1 MILRIL
7 LTFCL
12 LLAASGLRADEIA
25 LNPEHPETYV
35 VVRGDTLW
43 DIAGRFLQKPWQWP
57 QIWREN
63 PQIRNPHW
71 IYPGDELRLTYVD
84 GKPQLT
90 VGRPSELRLSPQVR
104 ISPLEQAIPVIPMNA
119 VRQFLTRPKVVG
131 AGELESAPYVVDFA
145 EEHIVGGAGDRIYAR
160 GLAEQAHDDGFM
172 IFRPGAAYRDPDTR
186 EVLGYEALSVG
197 DATLERGGEIA
208 TLQLTRTEREVII
221 GDRLL
226 PVEQETM
233 QMQYQP
239 HAPDKL
245 VEGHIISVVD
255 GVSQIGQYQVI
266 IIDRGY
272 ADGLETGHVLDIYR
286 AGRTE
291 RDIVSRQAAE
301 TVDLPREKSGT
312 LLVFKPYERV
322 SFGLVMK
329 ATRALHINDAVVT
342 P

>member
-1 MILRIL
+1 MISRIL

-12 LLAASGLRADEIA
+12 FFAVSGLRADEVA
-25 LNPEHPETYV
+25 LNPSHPETYV

-71 IYPGDELRLTYVD
+71 IYPGDELRLIYVD

-90 VGRPSELRLSPQVR
+90 VGRPSDLRLSPQVR
-104 ISPLEQAIPVIPMNA
+104 VSPLEQAIPVIPMNA
-119 VRQFLTRPKVVG
+119 VRQFLTRPRVVN

-145 EEHIVGGAGDRIYAR
+145 EEHVVGGAGDRVYVR
-160 GLAEQAHDDGFM
+160 GLGENAGDGYM
-172 IFRPGAAYRDPDTR
+172 MFRPGAAYRDAETHD
-186 EVLGYEALSVG
+186 VLGYEALSVG
-197 DATLERGGEIA
+197 DATVERAGEPA
-208 TLQLTRTEREVII
+208 TLQVTRTEREVII

-245 VEGHIISVVD
+245 IEGHIISVVD
-255 GVSQIGQYQVI
+255 GVSQIGQFQVV
-266 IIDRGY
+266 IIDRGL
-272 ADGLETGHVLDIYR
+272 ADGVETGHVLDIYR
-286 AGRTE
+286 AGRIE
-291 RDIVSRQAAE
+291 RDIVSQRAADLVE
-301 TVDLPREKSGT
+301 LPREKSGT
-312 LLVFKPYERV
+312 LLVFKPFERV
-322 SFGLVMK
+322 SFGLVM
-329 ATRALHINDAVVT
+329 AAARALHINDAVVT